1 MPDLARVG
9 IQTCGDFRAMMTRVR
24 RQLLKIDRDRLA
36 PWEIRYMSESF
47 GEAFVKD
54 AVRRQYWFAFP
65 GLVRVAIDVRFG
77 EQADPAKAE

>member
-1 MPDLARVG
+1 
-9 IQTCGDFRAMMTRVR
+9 
-24 RQLLKIDRDRLA
+24 
-36 PWEIRYMSESF
+36 MSESF